1 MTASTLYEAIEPQLL
16 WKHFLSVVFDE
27 ILEGGTRSEVIIL
40 WSFPVSIYNWYGLDP
55 QAIRLV
61 RFLVISFP
69 HDEEVQT
76 IYFPIMFT
84 AITDLVDVRLP
95 ILHQEH
101 SDLAIRLK
109 FEPILDR
116 RPVNLFEKRSY
127 F

>member
-27 ILEGGTRSEVIIL
+27 ILEGGTRFEVIFF
-40 WSFPVSIYNWYGLDP
+40 WSLPVFIYNWYGLGP

-61 RFLVISFP
+61 RFFVITFP

-84 AITDLVDVRLP
+84 AITDLVDVRLLYSVP
-95 ILHQEH
+95 GAL
-101 SDLAIRLK
+101 
-109 FEPILDR
+109 
-116 RPVNLFEKRSY
+116 
-127 F
+127 

>member
-27 ILEGGTRSEVIIL
+27 ILEGGTRFEVL
-40 WSFPVSIYNWYGLDP
+40 FFWSFPVLIYNYGLG

-69 HDEEVQT
+69 HDEEVQA

-95 ILHQEH
+95 YSVPGAL
-101 SDLAIRLK
+101 
-109 FEPILDR
+109 
-116 RPVNLFEKRSY
+116 
-127 F
+127 

>member
-27 ILEGGTRSEVIIL
+27 ILEGGTRIEVNFFGRFQVFIC
-40 WSFPVSIYNWYGLDP
+40 NWYGLGP

-84 AITDLVDVRLP
+84 AITDLLDVRL
-95 ILHQEH
+95 LHFVPGA
-101 SDLAIRLK
+101 L
-109 FEPILDR
+109 
-116 RPVNLFEKRSY
+116 
-127 F
+127 

>member
-27 ILEGGTRSEVIIL
+27 ILEGGTQFEVIFFV
-40 WSFPVSIYNWYGLDP
+40 SFLFFIYNWYGLTP

-76 IYFPIMFT
+76 VYFPIMFT
-84 AITDLVDVRLP
+84 AITDLADVCLP
-95 ILHQEH
+95 
-101 SDLAIRLK
+101 
-109 FEPILDR
+109 
-116 RPVNLFEKRSY
+116 RSVPGALLT
-127 F
+127 